1 MNNASGWIIQLIP
14 MNNLSTTQQIQLVTN
29 GFSINGITIANSFF
43 NIQHAEVTLMPNQS
57 AQYVYSIGINTQP
70 PNYTEIIGILNYLL
84 QIASSSK
91 PQNVHYTSIAAATL
105 STTALTPNTKA
116 CDA

>member
-1 MNNASGWIIQLIP
+1 M
-14 MNNLSTTQQIQLVTN
+14 
-29 GFSINGITIANSFF
+29 
-43 NIQHAEVTLMPNQS
+43 
-57 AQYVYSIGINTQP
+57 GINTQP

-91 PQNVHYTSIAAATL
+91 PQNVHYTSIAATL